1 MAYIYKGPRAYIK
14 GGFRFGNNTGIFN
27 LSGAPTSGTSGSF
40 ANIAGPGAIILSA
53 NKNIYINTNT
63 KASPTWSI
71 VPNEGTSSLPAVL
84 ANVTTAAPTL
94 TTSATYV
101 HMGLGATASITPVLA
116 GRIAF
121 TITGDIASTNGQSAT
136 TQLSFGSGS
145 APTNGTAFTGTQ
157 VGSQVVQTA
166 LTGYLVTPFSLTAV
180 VTGLVVGTAYW
191 LDLVLKSSS
200 GNATVTTVS
209 VSAMEI

>member
-1 MAYIYKGPRAYIK
+1 MAYIQKGPRPFIK
-14 GGFRFGNNTGIFN
+14 GGLRSGNNTGVFN
-27 LSGAPTSGTSGSF
+27 VSGAPTSGTSGTL
-40 ANIAGPGAIILSA
+40 AGIAGPGSLLMSTSKIL
-53 NKNIYINTNT
+53 YINTNT
-63 KASPTWSI
+63 KASPTWSV
-71 VPNEGTSSLPAVL
+71 VPNAGTSSLPAVL

-94 TTSATYV
+94 TASATYV

-116 GRIAF
+116 GRICF
-121 TITGDIASTNGQSAT
+121 TITGDIASTNGNSAT

>member
-14 GGFRFGNNTGIFN
+14 NGFRFGNNTGIFN
-27 LSGAPTSGTSGSF
+27 TSGAPTSGTSGTLV
-40 ANIAGPGAIILSA
+40 NVAGPGSLLLRS
-53 NKNIYINTNT
+53 NGTIYVNTNT
-63 KASPTWSI
+63 KASPTWSVI
-71 VPNEGTSSLPAVL
+71 GSTASASLPAVL

-94 TTSATYV
+94 TASATYV

-121 TITGDIASTNGQSAT
+121 TISGDIASTNGNSAT
-136 TQLSFGSGS
+136 TQLSFGTGT

-180 VTGLVVGTAYW
+180 VTGLTVGTAYW